1 MQSVVYHVGQPVT
14 SLISQYLLPFFDDNC
29 KRDSDDAGKS
39 IKLDGIMTEM
49 VLIRQIKP
57 NQIDAGQ

>member
-1 MQSVVYHVGQPVT
+1 MQSPVCHIARPVT
-14 SLISQYLLPFFDDNC
+14 SLISQHSLPFFDDNC

-39 IKLDGIMTEM
+39 IALGSIMTEM

>member
-1 MQSVVYHVGQPVT
+1 MQSAISHIAQLVT

-29 KRDSDDAGKS
+29 KRDSDDGGKS
-39 IKLDGIMTEM
+39 ITPGSIMAKM